1 MNVIIVNDFAYV
13 NGGTGKVAVDTAKL
27 LAARGHSVIFFA
39 AVGPVAEEL
48 QGIENMKVV
57 CLNQHDILH
66 DRNRLRAAIQ
76 GIWNFK
82 AAKAMREILEKM
94 SPKNTIIHIHSLQK
108 AVSSSIIPVA
118 KKAGFKIIYHVHD
131 YGIACPN
138 LGFFDYRKQEICK
151 RRALSLECVVC
162 NCDSRR
168 YTHKLWR
175 VLRQMVQI
183 HIGGMPRNID
193 GFVFL
198 NSFGKNILEKYL
210 C

>member
-13 NGGTGKVAVDTAKL
+13 NGGAAKVAIDTAKL
-27 LAARGHSVIFFA
+27 LAARGHEVVFFA
-39 AVGPVAEEL
+39 AVGPVAEAL
-48 QGIENMKVV
+48 QGIKNLKII

-66 DRNRLRAAIQ
+66 DSNRLRAAVQ

-82 AAKAMREILEKM
+82 AAKAMKDILAKM
-94 SPKNTIIHIHSLQK
+94 SPKNTIIHIHALQK
-108 AVSSSIIPVA
+108 AISSSIIPVA
-118 KKAGFKIIYHVHD
+118 KKAGFRIVYHVHD
-131 YGIACPN
+131 YGLACPN
-138 LGFFDYRKQEICK
+138 LGFFNYKTKQICS
-151 RRALSLECVVC
+151 RRALSLECIAC
-162 NCDSRR
+162 NCDSRS

-175 VLRQMVQI
+175 VIRQMVQI
-183 HIGGMPRNID
+183 YIGGMPRNID